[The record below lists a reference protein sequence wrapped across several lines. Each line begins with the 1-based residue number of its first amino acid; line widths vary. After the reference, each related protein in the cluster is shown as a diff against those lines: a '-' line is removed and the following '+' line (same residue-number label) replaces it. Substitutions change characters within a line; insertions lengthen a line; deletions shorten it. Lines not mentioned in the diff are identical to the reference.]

1 MSDQVAFIVYLTAKE
16 GSLAEMKER
25 LFDVVHQMSA
35 EPDFV
40 NTWVHELQ
48 GDPNTI
54 VLYETW
60 NCSKE
65 HFIAHH
71 LSKPYRQ
78 AYEKVLPQLLA
89 KDRRLEFLEVIK
101 SYPVRREA

>member
-1 MSDQVAFIVYLTAKE
+1 MSDQVAFIVYLPSRPE
-16 GSLAEMKER
+16 RFAETRER
-25 LFDVVHQMSA
+25 LLAVVHQMSA

-40 NTWVHELQ
+40 NTWVHQRQDE
-48 GDPNTI
+48 PNTL

-65 HFIAHH
+65 EFITRH

-78 AYEKVLPQLLA
+78 EYERLLPDLLA
-89 KDRRLEFLEVIK
+89 SERRIEFLDVIE
-101 SYPVRREA
+101 SYPVRRQG

>member
-1 MSDQVAFIVYLTAKE
+1 
-16 GSLAEMKER
+16 
-25 LFDVVHQMSA
+25 VHQ
-35 EPDFV
+35 
-40 NTWVHELQ
+40 LQ
-48 GDPNTI
+48 DDPNTL

-65 HFIAHH
+65 DFITRH

-78 AYEKVLPQLLA
+78 AYEKRLPELLA
-89 KDRRLEFLEVIK
+89 RERRIEFLEVIK